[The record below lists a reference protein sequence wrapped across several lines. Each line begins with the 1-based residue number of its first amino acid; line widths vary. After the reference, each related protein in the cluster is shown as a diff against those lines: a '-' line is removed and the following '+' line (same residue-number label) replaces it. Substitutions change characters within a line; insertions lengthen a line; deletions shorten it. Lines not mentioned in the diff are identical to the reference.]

1 LVDGIVDEFARRTL
15 RIVGPT
21 KKCAQLEGS
30 KVFAKDFLIRNNIP
44 TARPYGVFDAAG
56 SAVKMIHGIS
66 CPIVLKAD
74 GLCAGKGVLVAK
86 SKGEAL
92 DFVCRVLENRE
103 FGGDG
108 DKLLV
113 EEALS
118 GSELSFIVL
127 ADGLDYVSMVPTRD
141 YKRALDADRGPNT
154 GGMGAYSCE
163 GMISAATDQEIRER
177 IVEPTLKAL
186 AREGCP
192 YRGFLYFGLM
202 LSPHGP
208 KVLEFNCRLGDPET
222 QAMVA
227 RMDFDLAEL
236 LDSVAQR
243 RLRSGMLN
251 WRAGA
256 SVCVVISSG
265 GYPGKYETG
274 KQIEGLQRVSD
285 ATVFHAGTKREGHE
299 YYTSSGRVLGV
310 TATGSTLEHA
320 RSSAYHA
327 VQMIHF
333 ADRHYRSDIAQ
344 AGCVATKFGEH

>member
-1 LVDGIVDEFARRTL
+1 
-15 RIVGPT
+15 
-21 KKCAQLEGS
+21 
-30 KVFAKDFLIRNNIP
+30 
-44 TARPYGVFDAAG
+44 
-56 SAVKMIHGIS
+56 M
-66 CPIVLKAD
+66 
-74 GLCAGKGVLVAK
+74 
-86 SKGEAL
+86 
-92 DFVCRVLENRE
+92 LENRE
-103 FGGDG
+103 FGVGG

-127 ADGLDYVSMVPTRD
+127 ADGLDYVPMVPTRD
-141 YKRALDADRGPNT
+141 YKRALDAERGPNT
-154 GGMGAYSCE
+154 GGMGAYSCD

-177 IVEPTLKAL
+177 IVEPTLNAL
-186 AREGCP
+186 AREGCS

-202 LSPHGP
+202 LSSHGP

-236 LDSVAQR
+236 LDAVAQR
-243 RLRSGMLN
+243 GLRSRVLN
-251 WRAGA
+251 WRAQA
-256 SVCVVISSG
+256 SVCVVMASG

-274 KQIEGLQRVSD
+274 KRIEGLQRAAAVSD
-285 ATVFHAGTKREGHE
+285 TTVFHAGTKREGHE

-310 TATGSTLEHA
+310 TAIGSTLEHA
-320 RSSAYHA
+320 RSSAYDA

-344 AGCVATKFGEH
+344 AVCVAAKSGEH